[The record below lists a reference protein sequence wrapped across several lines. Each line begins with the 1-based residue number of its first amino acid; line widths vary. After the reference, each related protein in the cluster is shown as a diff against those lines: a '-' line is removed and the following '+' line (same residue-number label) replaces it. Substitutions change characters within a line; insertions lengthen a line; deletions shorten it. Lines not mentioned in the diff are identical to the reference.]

1 MATAACWRRRR
12 RADSVSFILGDG
24 KSLQFST
31 GLPQM
36 NFRFLLAAAIAAT
49 LASGAAEA
57 GARQKMQAFT
67 VGLKGLDGHFDQRVF
82 DSEGRVTESSSG
94 TVKVAAPRSFRWE
107 TRKPSPQLVVADGD
121 QVWIYDPDLEQVT
134 VRNQSAEEQ
143 SSPLSVL
150 IDPTELDRQ
159 YKVSEGGSAG
169 GLDWLVL
176 APRQGDEASFT
187 QARLGFGAAG
197 LVRMEL
203 RDSLGQRTVIGF
215 GPWQR
220 NPKFSAGTFRFTPPP
235 GTDVVGTPVTKAQVT
250 PLKD

>member
-1 MATAACWRRRR
+1 M
-12 RADSVSFILGDG
+12 S
-24 KSLQFST
+24 
-31 GLPQM
+31 P
-36 NFRFLLAAAIAAT
+36 RFLLAAAVAA
-49 LASGAAEA
+49 LFASGAAEA
-57 GARQKMQAFT
+57 GARQKLQSFT
-67 VGLKGLDGHFDQRVF
+67 VGLKGLDGRFEQRVY
-82 DSEGRVTESSSG
+82 DSDGAVAETSSG
-94 TVKVAAPRSFRWE
+94 VVKVAAPRSFRWE
-107 TRKPSPQLVVADGD
+107 TVKPSPQLVVADGD

-169 GLDWLVL
+169 GLEWLVL
-176 APRQGDEASFT
+176 APKQGEDASFK

-203 RDSLGQRTVIGF
+203 QDSLGQRTVIGF

-220 NPKFSAGTFRFTPPP
+220 NPKFAAGTFRFTPPP
-235 GTDVVGTPVTKAQVT
+235 GTDVVGTPVKKAQVT